1 MAIIS
6 GHNATT
12 TKLMQPATDYLLA
25 GAPGNGTTQVETLE
39 VIGSPTGGTFKLAFE
54 GQTTD
59 ALAHNANATAIQ
71 TALRA
76 LPTIGSAG
84 VTVSG
89 TNPYTVTFAAHKART
104 ALGRI
109 TLAENA
115 LTGGTAP
122 TVDITLT
129 TPGVTANPYKP
140 LAAAKLRRLDTN
152 AVLNNAGTADEPNWT
167 ALT

>member
-1 MAIIS
+1 MSIIS
-6 GHNATT
+6 GHQATT
-12 TKLMQPATDYLLA
+12 SLLMQPATDYLLA
-25 GAPGNGTTQVETLE
+25 GAPSNGTTQVETLT
-39 VIGSPTGGTFKLAFE
+39 VTGNPTGGTFKLAFE
-54 GQTTD
+54 GQTTE
-59 ALAHNANATAIQ
+59 ALAHNADATAIQ

-76 LPTIGSAG
+76 LPTVGSAG
-84 VTVSG
+84 VGVTG
-89 TNPYTVTFAAHKART
+89 TNPFVVTFAAHKART

-115 LTGGTAP
+115 LTGGTSP
-122 TVDITLT
+122 SVSITLT

>member
-39 VIGSPTGGTFKLAFE
+39 VTGSPTGGTYTLVFE
-54 GQTTD
+54 GYTTA
-59 ALAHNANATAIQ
+59 ALAYNADATAIQ

-76 LPTIGSAG
+76 IPTIGSAG
-84 VTVSG
+84 IGVTG
-89 TNPYTVTFAAHKART
+89 TNPFVATFAAARART

-109 TLAENA
+109 TLGTNA
-115 LTGGTAP
+115 LTGGTSP
-122 TVDITLT
+122 SVSITLT

-152 AVLNNAGTADEPNWT
+152 AVLNNAGTADVPAWT